1 MRGRETRFLEGTAN
15 ERGKSRQVVEVDAVT
30 TPSGNK
36 DEPEPWD
43 SGWTSTFYLFQ
54 ACEVQLQV
62 SFTPL
67 LSS

>member
-36 DEPEPWD
+36 DEPEP
-43 SGWTSTFYLFQ
+43 
-54 ACEVQLQV
+54 
-62 SFTPL
+62 
-67 LSS
+67 

>member
-1 MRGRETRFLEGTAN
+1 MREGN
-15 ERGKSRQVVEVDAVT
+15 PVEMVEVDAVNT
-30 TPSGNK
+30 SSGNK
-36 DEPEPWD
+36 DEPEPWN
-43 SGWTSTFYLFQ
+43 SGWTSTFYLFH